1 MNALK
6 NIVDITIDNQ
16 QPSPYFN
23 IGKGSTT
30 IPKGSREFT
39 NYLFSKRQTVKQ
51 LNKVLSFGYYLKR

>member
-23 IGKGSTT
+23 IEEGSTT